1 MQNNDNILN
10 RKRFDRMC
18 KNLKMS
24 HKDLAMLTGNAYESI
39 RKVLSKEVPRWAMLA
54 VNIDEF
60 NRNTP
65 NVNLYE
71 SIEELFTKTLS
82 TPDYDDTD
90 KIKSIIAHLNFGF
103 TDYPL
108 SPEKKAIVDK
118 FQEMLN

>member
-1 MQNNDNILN
+1 MQDNTLN

-18 KNLKMS
+18 KNLNMS
-24 HKDLAMLTGNAYESI
+24 HKDLAILTGNAYESI
-39 RKVLSKEVPRWAMLA
+39 RKVLHKEVPRWAMLA

-60 NRNTP
+60 NRNIP
-65 NVNLYE
+65 NINLYE
-71 SIEELFTKTLS
+71 SIDELFTKILS
-82 TPDYDDTD
+82 IPDYNDND